1 MLLQILGLQKPNY
14 GFSDE
19 SQFILVL
26 SSQHRYR
33 LLQLPAMVLNGT
45 ATASPLIYAFF
56 SLELSQSRFDIID
69 IDLTDVQAEV
79 IERVDFY

>member
-1 MLLQILGLQKPNY
+1 VLLQILGLQKPNY

-26 SSQHRYR
+26 PSQHRYR
-33 LLQLPAMVLNGT
+33 LLQLLAMVLNGT

-56 SLELSQSRFDIID
+56 SLELSQSRFDVID

>member
-1 MLLQILGLQKPNY
+1 
-14 GFSDE
+14 
-19 SQFILVL
+19 
-26 SSQHRYR
+26 
-33 LLQLPAMVLNGT
+33 MVLNGT

-56 SLELSQSRFDIID
+56 SLELSQSRFDVID